1 MVLLPHVERSKK
13 LLVVIT
19 GITTMK
25 RGNKMYRLSPDAV
38 QNSAMIQKYVETYRT
53 ESARLNKLHDYYI
66 GRHEILNRK
75 VHDSSKPC
83 NRLVSGY
90 PKLITDTMSA
100 FFAGEAVTY
109 SYPDEDSQL
118 VFDGIL
124 QYNDESQ
131 ENSKLAMDCSIYGVA
146 YELLYHDAD
155 ANIRFKALDARYAIP
170 IYDNTLEN
178 ALLYFIRYYDET
190 DIMTGNVKTYV
201 EVYDKSSIKRYL
213 LEAYSISFIEE
224 TAHYFNDVPVCVYQN
239 NGDVQGDF
247 EGVLTLID
255 AYNLLE
261 SCSMDDFQYFTD
273 AYLALTGLQGT
284 EASDIASMKEQRVI
298 LLPDNAKAEW
308 LIKASNDTAT
318 ENMKKRLH
326 SNILLFSKTPDM
338 TDENFASNASGV
350 AMKYKLLGLENTAGI
365 KERYFKLA
373 LQRRFELIC
382 NALSVLG
389 SDFDYMSIQMQF
401 HRSLPQ
407 NQVEI
412 SEFLSKVGHLLSEET
427 QIQMLGLDVDAQ
439 AEIDKRNAEKDA
451 SVSLPFDIAG
461 DMNA

>member
-1 MVLLPHVERSKK
+1 
-13 LLVVIT
+13 
-19 GITTMK
+19 
-25 RGNKMYRLSPDAV
+25 
-38 QNSAMIQKYVETYRT
+38 
-53 ESARLNKLHDYYI
+53 
-66 GRHEILNRK
+66 
-75 VHDSSKPC
+75 
-83 NRLVSGY
+83 
-90 PKLITDTMSA
+90 
-100 FFAGEAVTY
+100 
-109 SYPDEDSQL
+109 
-118 VFDGIL
+118 
-124 QYNDESQ
+124 
-131 ENSKLAMDCSIYGVA
+131 MDCSIYGVA

>member
-1 MVLLPHVERSKK
+1 M
-13 LLVVIT
+13 
-19 GITTMK
+19 
-25 RGNKMYRLSPDAV
+25 A
-38 QNSAMIQKYVETYRT
+38 
-53 ESARLNKLHDYYI
+53 
-66 GRHEILNRK
+66 
-75 VHDSSKPC
+75 
-83 NRLVSGY
+83 
-90 PKLITDTMSA
+90 A

-109 SYPDEDSQL
+109 SYPDNDSQM

-124 QYNDESQ
+124 AYNDESQ

-155 ANIRFKALDARYAIP
+155 ANIRFKALDAQYCIP
-170 IYDNTLEN
+170 IYNNTLEN
-178 ALLYFIRYYDET
+178 ALLYFIRFYDET

-201 EVYDKSSIKRYL
+201 EVYDKASTRRYL
-213 LEAYSISFIEE
+213 LEGYAISFIEE
-224 TAHYFNDVPVCVYQN
+224 TQHYFNDVPVCVYQN

-247 EGVLTLID
+247 EPVLTLID
-255 AYNLLE
+255 SYNLLE
-261 SCSMDDFQYFTD
+261 SLTMDDFQYFTD

-284 EASDIASMKEQRVI
+284 EASDIAAMKEQRVM
-298 LLPDNAKAEW
+298 LLPADAKAEW

-338 TDENFASNASGV
+338 TDENFAANASGV

-389 SDFDYMSIQMQF
+389 SDFDYMSIGMQF

-412 SEFLSKVGHLLSEET
+412 ADFIQKVGHLLSEET
-427 QIQMLGLDVDAQ
+427 QIQMLGLDIDAQ
-439 AEIDKRNAEKDA
+439 AEIDKRNAEKEA
-451 SVSLPFDIAG
+451 SVSLPFDISGG
-461 DMNA
+461 DADGTSI